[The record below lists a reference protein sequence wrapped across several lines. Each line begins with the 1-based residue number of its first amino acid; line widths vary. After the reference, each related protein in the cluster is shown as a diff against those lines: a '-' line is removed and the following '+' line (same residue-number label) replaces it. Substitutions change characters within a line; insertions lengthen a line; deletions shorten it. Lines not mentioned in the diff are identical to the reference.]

1 MWILAAN
8 VLKTLHTANVIPV
21 YINTVPYRKQRNTDC
36 VCFLRTWPQTLLRN
50 QLSPGH
56 SGWQTTSDSPE
67 GPLFQNP
74 IRQNSE
80 QYYLCVCV
88 YIYYIAN
95 EQIAA
100 MWHGLVARLLKKET
114 HTHTGSHTDTH
125 TQTHTPPPHTTT
137 HTLQSP
143 VFPFPSFHHNT
154 HTHAQPQGPQCSLP
168 VCPSAHVERWA
179 GSTYHHSAE
188 WRPHKGPLTSH
199 THTHMHAHN
208 SVSTGRLLGRAGLIK
223 CMV

>member
-1 MWILAAN
+1 M
-8 VLKTLHTANVIPV
+8 
-21 YINTVPYRKQRNTDC
+21 
-36 VCFLRTWPQTLLRN
+36 CFSRTRPQTLLRN
-50 QLSPGH
+50 QPSPGH

-100 MWHGLVARLLKKET
+100 MWHGLVARLLQKET
-114 HTHTGSHTDTH
+114 HTHRGSHTH
-125 TQTHTPPPHTTT
+125 THTPPPHTHTHHHAHTPVPSLPLSLFSPQHT
-137 HTLQSP
+137 HTP
-143 VFPFPSFHHNT
+143 K
-154 HTHAQPQGPQCSLP
+154 PQGPQCSWP

-199 THTHMHAHN
+199 THTHTIQSAQGDC
-208 SVSTGRLLGRAGLIK
+208 SV
-223 CMV
+223 